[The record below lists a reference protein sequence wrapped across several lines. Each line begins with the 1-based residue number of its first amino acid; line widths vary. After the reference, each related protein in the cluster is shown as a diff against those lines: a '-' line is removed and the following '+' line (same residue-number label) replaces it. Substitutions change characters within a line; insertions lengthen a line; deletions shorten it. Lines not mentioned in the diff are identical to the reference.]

1 MEAGLEKST
10 RSRMPWASNRIT
22 FIVSLMAVIM

>member
-10 RSRMPWASNRIT
+10 RSRLPWASNRMT
-22 FIVSLMAVIM
+22 FIVSLMALIV